1 MILKITKY
9 GNPVLRKKSEKV
21 EEINKEILE
30 LLNNMVET
38 MYDAPGVGLAGP
50 QVGESKRL
58 AVIDTE
64 GVLKKVINPEILEM
78 SEETDISEEG
88 CLSIPGAYGN
98 VERPNKINVKYQ
110 NEKGEEIIEELE
122 GMPARAFQHETNH
135 LDGILFVDK
144 ISPLKKRLISKKLM
158 KLKKQTLKDLKKESN

>member
-9 GNPVLRKKSEKV
+9 GNPVLRKKAKKV
-21 EEINKEILE
+21 EEINEEILE

-50 QVGESKRL
+50 QVGELKRL

-78 SEETDISEEG
+78 SEEKDIAEEG
-88 CLSIPGAYGN
+88 CLSIPGIYGK
-98 VERPNKINVKYQ
+98 VERPDKVKVKYL
-110 NEKGEEIIEELE
+110 NEKGEEVIEELE
-122 GMPARAFQHETNH
+122 GMPARAFQHEINH

-144 ISPLKKRLISKKLM
+144 VTQLKKRLISKKLM
-158 KLKKQTLKDLKKESN
+158 KLKKETLKNIKKGL

>member
-9 GNPVLRKKSEKV
+9 GNPVLRKKAEKV
-21 EEINKEILE
+21 EEINEEILE
-30 LLNNMVET
+30 LLNSMAET

-50 QVGESKRL
+50 QVGELKRL

-64 GVLKKVINPEILEM
+64 GVLKKVINPEILEFSDEM
-78 SEETDISEEG
+78 DIAEEG
-88 CLSIPGAYGN
+88 CLSIPGIYGN
-98 VERPNKINVKYQ
+98 VERPNKVKVKYL

-144 ISPLKKRLISKKLM
+144 VSTLKKRLIAKKLM
-158 KLKKQTLKDLKKESN
+158 KLKKQTIKDLKKGL